1 MGKGNSM
8 DICSKKQ
15 TEKEIRD
22 IKDIKGIREYGNIV
36 IYGAGTIAGHVF
48 HCLSGAPFY
57 CLVSAFMVSE
67 KIEGVHELYGVPV
80 IDVRE
85 GGKYRENAVILIAV
99 MDRYYEE
106 IVQTLRQEG
115 FRNFVSM
122 TFESRL
128 WEEVRAVYASELW
141 RREGREYLPLKRTL
155 FGMSSDNDAYGS
167 TVYDNVARLSV
178 SVQPC
183 DGVHIYRA
191 CSHMDRQIHTDLSEY
206 DWEIPIQVGTE
217 LTQTRTSPVCDN
229 QGENISAKKQ
239 EYCELTALYWIWK
252 NDTSSYAGL
261 CHYRRHF
268 ALNQEMIELLAES
281 HIDVILTVPMLNF
294 PDVRTVYIHDHI
306 EEDWNIMMRAIA
318 DLAPDYYETAQVVQN
333 GVYYYAYN
341 MLIAR
346 REILNDYCEWLFPI
360 LSYCEERCSGGA
372 DREHRDSY
380 QNRYIGF
387 LSERLM
393 TVYFLYHEKRYR
405 IVHAGKRF
413 LT

>member
-1 MGKGNSM
+1 M
-8 DICSKKQ
+8 
-15 TEKEIRD
+15 
-22 IKDIKGIREYGNIV
+22 
-36 IYGAGTIAGHVF
+36 
-48 HCLSGAPFY
+48 
-57 CLVSAFMVSE
+57 
-67 KIEGVHELYGVPV
+67 
-80 IDVRE
+80 
-85 GGKYRENAVILIAV
+85 
-99 MDRYYEE
+99 
-106 IVQTLRQEG
+106 
-115 FRNFVSM
+115 
-122 TFESRL
+122 
-128 WEEVRAVYASELW
+128 
-141 RREGREYLPLKRTL
+141 
-155 FGMSSDNDAYGS
+155 
-167 TVYDNVARLSV
+167 
-178 SVQPC
+178 
-183 DGVHIYRA
+183 
-191 CSHMDRQIHTDLSEY
+191 
-206 DWEIPIQVGTE
+206 
-217 LTQTRTSPVCDN
+217 
-229 QGENISAKKQ
+229 
-239 EYCELTALYWIWK
+239 
-252 NDTSSYAGL
+252 
-261 CHYRRHF
+261 
-268 ALNQEMIELLAES
+268 AES

-372 DREHRDSY
+372 GREHRDSY